1 MAVGKEIRT
10 KISSIRST
18 QKITSAMEMVAAS
31 KMRRAQERMEVGK
44 PYANRIRNVVGHL
57 ANANPE
63 YQHLFMQERE
73 VKRVGYVVISTDRG
87 LCGGLNINL
96 FKATMRSMKQWDEK
110 DVPID
115 LCLIGAKASAFF
127 GTYGGNIVAATRD
140 LGEEPVL
147 SSLIGSVKTML
158 DAFAESRIDK
168 LFLVSN
174 EFINTMTQSPTVEQI
189 LPLVAEE
196 SDEMRHHWDYI
207 YEPEARDLLDG
218 LLARYIE
225 SLVYQAVV
233 ENGACEQAAR
243 MLAMKNATENA
254 GELIDDLQL
263 IYNKARQAAITQE
276 LSEIVSG
283 AAAIS

>member
-31 KMRRAQERMEVGK
+31 KMRRAQDRMEVGK
-44 PYANRIRNVVGHL
+44 PYANRIRSVVGHL

-63 YQHLFMQERE
+63 YKHLFMQERE
-73 VKRVGYVVISTDRG
+73 VKRVGYIVVSTDRG

-96 FKATMRSMKQWDEK
+96 FKATMKSMKGWDEQGI
-110 DVPID
+110 PID
-115 LCLIGAKASAFF
+115 LCLIGAKAAAFF
-127 GTYGGNIVAATRD
+127 GAYGGNVVAATRD

-147 SSLIGSVKTML
+147 SALIGSVKTML
-158 DAFAESRIDK
+158 DAFGNGTIDK

-174 EFINTMTQSPTVEQI
+174 EFINTMTQNPTVEQV

-196 SDEMRHHWDYI
+196 SDEMKHHWDYI

-225 SLVYQAVV
+225 SQVYQAVV

-276 LSEIVSG
+276 LSEIVGG